1 MGPYLSQPKRE
12 KVTTSG
18 EGKSVI
24 FAASEM
30 QGWRNTMEDAHIHK
44 PDIVQDV
51 SVFGVFDG
59 HGGREVA
66 QFVEK
71 HFIDELL
78 KNKNFKDQKFEDA
91 LKETFLKMDEL
102 LMTPEGAKE
111 LNNYK
116 ANDSDDSYAGCTA
129 NVALIHKNTL
139 YVANAGDSRSV
150 LCRNNTNFD
159 MSVDHKPD
167 NQEEKQRI
175 ERAGGFVSD
184 GRVNGNLNLSRA
196 LGDLEYKSDSKLRPN
211 EQLIIAFPDVK
222 KTELGPQDKFILM
235 GCDGVFETL
244 NHQELLK
251 HVNTTLGN
259 SPVTE
264 NLLSKAAEDLLDQL
278 LAPDTSQGTG
288 CDNMTT
294 ILVYLKK

>member
-1 MGPYLSQPKRE
+1 MGPYLSQPNRNK
-12 KVTTSG
+12 TTTTGS
-18 EGKSVI
+18 GKSVI

-30 QGWRNTMEDAHIHK
+30 QGWRNTMEDAHIHR
-44 PDIVQDV
+44 PDIAQDV

-66 QFVEK
+66 YFVEK

-78 KNKNFKDQKFEDA
+78 KNQNFKDQKFADA
-91 LKETFLKMDEL
+91 LQETFLKMDEL
-102 LMTPEGAKE
+102 LMTPEGYKE

-116 ANDSDDSYAGCTA
+116 SNNSDDSYAGCTA

-167 NQEEKQRI
+167 NYLEKQRI
-175 ERAGGFVSD
+175 ERAIGFVS
-184 GRVNGNLNLSRA
+184 GARINANLNLSRA
-196 LGDLEYKSDSKLRPN
+196 IGDLEYKRNSNLRPH
-211 EQLIIAFPDVK
+211 EQMITAFPDIK
-222 KTELGPQDKFILM
+222 IIDLGQQDKFILM

-244 NHQELLK
+244 SHQELLN
-251 HVNTTLGN
+251 HVNATLGN
-259 SPVTE
+259 ASVTE
-264 NLLSKAAEDLLDQL
+264 KLLQKAAEDLLDQL
-278 LAPDTSQGTG
+278 LAPDTSLGLG
-288 CDNMTT
+288 CDNMTI